1 LPSAGLEE
9 PLLVCILVNTGYG
22 PLLTMR
28 IPQAIF
34 FLGLASA
41 VIPAGAQVAEEFN
54 PPRAACCLINNAR
67 ALADQLQDWNQLSR
81 YHRANQ
87 QLQSQ
92 AAPADRVVF
101 MGDSITDFW
110 NLSEYFPGKPYVNRG
125 IGGQTTP
132 QMLVRMYPDVID
144 LKPAAMVVLAGT
156 NDIARNTGPETAEMI
171 QQNIM
176 AMTELAQHHAIK
188 VVLCSVLPVSDY
200 PYQRSQ
206 NAPPAPAAAGRG
218 GPPRMAAKMTDSHPA
233 GDILKLNAWMK
244 EYAGKVGA
252 VYVDY
257 FSVTVDERGW
267 LKDAFSMDGLHPNA
281 EGYKAMT
288 AAVMPAIQKALGQ

>member
-1 LPSAGLEE
+1 MKNPRF
-9 PLLVCILVNTGYG
+9 LLILT
-22 PLLTMR
+22 
-28 IPQAIF
+28 
-34 FLGLASA
+34 LALA
-41 VIPAGAQVAEEFN
+41 AIPARAQLADEFN
-54 PPRAACCLINNAR
+54 PPRANCCLINNAR

-81 YHRANQ
+81 YHQANQ
-87 QLQSQ
+87 QLKKQ
-92 AAPADRVVF
+92 AVPANRVVF

-110 NLSEYFPGKPYVNRG
+110 NLEESFPGKPYVNRG

-176 AMTELAQHHAIK
+176 AMTELAQQHGIK

-206 NAPPAPAAAGRG
+206 NAPAVPPAGGRG
-218 GPPRMAAKMTDSHPA
+218 GPPRAAAKMTDSHPA

-244 EYAGKVGA
+244 DYAAKVGA
-252 VYVDY
+252 GYVDY

-267 LKDAFSMDGLHPNA
+267 LKDSISGDGLHPNA
-281 EGYKAMT
+281 EGYKLMT
-288 AAVMPAIQKALGQ
+288 AAVAPAIQKALGQ